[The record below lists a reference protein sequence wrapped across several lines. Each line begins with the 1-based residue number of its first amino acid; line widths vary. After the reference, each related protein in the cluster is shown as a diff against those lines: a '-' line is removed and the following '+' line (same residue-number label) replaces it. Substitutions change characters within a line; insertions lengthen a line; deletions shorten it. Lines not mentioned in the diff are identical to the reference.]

1 MRMAVVKSWVR
12 GMGIGVGGKLVAI
25 SRSSKKGG
33 VMEIDEVRAIVEEVV
48 GGMDAFKVAIRTAK
62 WEAEEEGDQG
72 GLWKWL
78 LFGLSNPIIRH
89 TVTFEFPGVGIRS
102 LSFSTSRKSTRDSI
116 RADVTRKILATLSE

>member
-1 MRMAVVKSWVR
+1 MVGSLVR

-25 SRSSKKGG
+25 SRSSKRGG

-48 GGMDAFKVAIRTAK
+48 GEMDAFKVAIRTAK

-116 RADVTRKILATLSE
+116 RADVTRKILAALSE